1 MKEKYVMIVERGSE
15 RLNKV
20 DESVNISSK
29 KFELS
34 GPFTEFDIKNRN
46 QRFYNAANF
55 IPVMNQMLERKRQLG
70 VLYGEFDHPD
80 VFDIAGK
87 NASHVIQNL
96 THNESHNRV
105 DGTIALLSTRWGK
118 EARAIIDDGYPLFVS
133 SRAAGVTDG
142 QGHVQLKELFTY
154 DIVLDPGFANARV
167 CVNESYGYP
176 KNDNVPYRIYEMN
189 DSAVNSLFNDNKNDQ
204 KTSMDLKNM
213 EQFLADEMAKIE
225 FKIMSSLEGK
235 TSPEEIKTLMEK
247 YEAVNAELVKVH
259 EYLSFLKTKVNYLVK
274 ENQKL
279 VSDNSKLISEIN
291 ENTAYSNHLA
301 TQIKKV
307 GKYTNDIEKR
317 LGVTEKFAEHVAE
330 HVHANILFTE
340 SVAKETEIAQAFAEH
355 IALETELTQKF
366 VESVAKET
374 EIAQKFAEHIAHES
388 YKDEVFLNY
397 ISEKV
402 DGIIDFN
409 SQMLERVKKST
420 PLNESIGEEDDI
432 HSMESPEEFLGIPAE
447 QEVAANIE
455 AGEGEGHEA
464 TEAPEGTEAGV
475 PEVTGDLSGENTPP
489 ASIDQPG
496 LPTDGSVPET
506 PEATDIQPEGTPA
519 TVGSDLM
526 GALVQI
532 LGSDATG
539 VVCEVTPDGKLLI
552 QKSGTEEMTEPM
564 TMEQVK
570 VIDTE
575 ESVLE
580 AVTKTLAEIK
590 KAKVVANTDPHFFCF
605 LSEQQINDFKAL
617 DNSTRETVLL
627 AMNESEYSST
637 QDVLAIIGRT
647 VTNKNVSYE
656 DKIVAAMPETLKEA
670 WTAMA
675 PELKNQVIVESKYFT
690 LVTTADMQNF
700 WNTRSFAKAVLNPE
714 AHLVKESLNVETTD
728 KFSDEFIDKFLK
740 SMK

>member
-15 RLNKV
+15 KLNKV
-20 DESVNISSK
+20 DESVNITSK

-55 IPVMNQMLERKRQLG
+55 IPVMNQMLERKKQLG

-96 THNESHNRV
+96 THNESSNRV
-105 DGTIALLSTRWGK
+105 DGTIALLSTKWGK

-167 CVNESYGYP
+167 CVNESYGYGQP
-176 KNDNVPYRIYEMN
+176 TVNTPYRIYEMN
-189 DSAVNSLFNDNKNDQ
+189 DSSVNNLFNDNKNDQ
-204 KTSMDLKNM
+204 KTSMDLKHM

-235 TSPEEIKTLMEK
+235 TAPEEIKTLMEK
-247 YEAVNAELVKVH
+247 YEAVSTELTKVH

-279 VSDNSKLISEIN
+279 VTDNTKLVSELN

-307 GKYTNDIEKR
+307 GKYTNQIEER
-317 LGVTEKFAEHVAE
+317 LGLAEQFTEHVAE
-330 HVHANILFTE
+330 HVHANIMFTESIAKETQLTQKFAEHIAFETELTQKFAE
-340 SVAKETEIAQAFAEH
+340 SVAKETE
-355 IALETELTQKF
+355 
-366 VESVAKET
+366 V
-374 EIAQKFAEHIAHES
+374 AQKFMEHVANES
-388 YKDEVFLNY
+388 YKDEIFLNY
-397 ISEKV
+397 IGEKV
-402 DGIIDFN
+402 DGLIDY
-409 SQMLERVKKST
+409 QTKMLERVKKST
-420 PLNESIGEEDDI
+420 PLNENMDDDDNI
-432 HSMESPEEFLGIPAE
+432 QSMETPEDFLGLPEE
-447 QEVAANIE
+447 QQVANNI
-455 AGEGEGHEA
+455 EGEGVPP
-464 TEAPEGTEAGV
+464 TAPEGTEAGV
-475 PEVTGDLSGENTPP
+475 PEVTDDLNGENAPP
-489 ASIDQPG
+489 ATPDQPG
-496 LPTDGSVPET
+496 VPAGDGTVPST

-519 TVGSDLM
+519 SVGSDIM

-539 VVCEVTPDGKLLI
+539 VVCEVTPDGKLII

-564 TMEQVK
+564 TMEQVQ
-570 VIDTE
+570 VINTDE
-575 ESVLE
+575 NVLE
-580 AVTKTLAEIK
+580 AVNKALAEIK
-590 KAKVVANTDPHFFCF
+590 KAKIVANTDPHFFCF
-605 LSEQQINDFKAL
+605 LSEQQVNDFKAL
-617 DNSTRETVLL
+617 DEATRETVLL
-627 AMNESEYSST
+627 AMNESEYSSSN
-637 QDVLAIIGRT
+637 DVLRIIGHA

-656 DKIVAAMPETLKEA
+656 DKLVSAMPETLKEA
-670 WTAMA
+670 WTAMV
-675 PELKNQVIVESKYFT
+675 PELKNQVIVESKYFS
-690 LVTTADMQNF
+690 LVSTADIQNF
-700 WNTRSFAKAVLNPE
+700 WNTRNFAKAVLNPE
-714 AHLVKESLNVETTD
+714 AHLVKESLNVEVVD
-728 KFSDEFIDKFLK
+728 KFSDEFVDKFLK
-740 SMK
+740 SMNK